1 MFERTLEAHA
11 LDAPHAKFSPFSIA
25 LLVHLTVFAVIFVIS
40 LVMVPKIIEPQPP
53 PEPLIVAIFHEPL
66 EYVREEVANPAPP
79 KPPKGTEHPGP
90 ALQPKPEPP
99 KPIETP
105 SETPTELPAPVDP
118 TAGDEGRGQGPIGD
132 TNGSDSGVKGGDGTS
147 DSGGGGNGA
156 GSGTGPVE
164 LTPEMV
170 RPVLLHK
177 VQPDYP
183 NVARRIRLEG
193 RVTVQAVI
201 GLDGSVESV
210 EILRSSSPLF
220 EDAALDAVKQWT
232 YRPATMGGQPVRV
245 YFVVEV
251 GFVLR

>member
-1 MFERTLEAHA
+1 
-11 LDAPHAKFSPFSIA
+11 
-25 LLVHLTVFAVIFVIS
+25 
-40 LVMVPKIIEPQPP
+40 
-53 PEPLIVAIFHEPL
+53 
-66 EYVREEVANPAPP
+66 
-79 KPPKGTEHPGP
+79 
-90 ALQPKPEPP
+90 
-99 KPIETP
+99 
-105 SETPTELPAPVDP
+105 
-118 TAGDEGRGQGPIGD
+118 
-132 TNGSDSGVKGGDGTS
+132 
-147 DSGGGGNGA
+147 
-156 GSGTGPVE
+156 
-164 LTPEMV
+164 MV

-177 VQPDYP
+177 VQPEYP

-220 EDAALDAVKQWT
+220 DDAALGAVKQWT

>member
-1 MFERTLEAHA
+1 MFERTLEAQA
-11 LDAPHAKFSPFSIA
+11 LDAPHAKVSPFSIA
-25 LLVHLTVFAVIFVIS
+25 LLVHLTVFAVIFVVS

-53 PEPLIVAIFHEPL
+53 EPLIVAVFREPL
-66 EYVREEVANPAPP
+66 EYVPEKQPAPAPP
-79 KPPKGTEHPGP
+79 AVQRGNENPG
-90 ALQPKPEPP
+90 AAVQPKPEPP
-99 KPIETP
+99 RPIEMP
-105 SETPTELPAPVDP
+105 DETPQNLPAPADNP
-118 TAGDEGRGQGPIGD
+118 PGDDGPGQGLKGD
-132 TNGSDSGVKGGDGTS
+132 PNGRTDGDPNGFGTS
-147 DSGGGGNGA
+147 PSGPGGP
-156 GSGTGPVE
+156 GTETFGPVE

-177 VQPDYP
+177 VQPEYP

-220 EDAALDAVKQWT
+220 DDAALGAVKQWT

>member
-1 MFERTLEAHA
+1 M
-11 LDAPHAKFSPFSIA
+11 AP
-25 LLVHLTVFAVIFVIS
+25 
-40 LVMVPKIIEPQPP
+40 
-53 PEPLIVAIFHEPL
+53 
-66 EYVREEVANPAPP
+66 R
-79 KPPKGTEHPGP
+79 
-90 ALQPKPEPP
+90 
-99 KPIETP
+99 ETP
-105 SETPTELPAPVDP
+105 HETPRDLPAPVDP
-118 TAGDEGRGQGPIGD
+118 TVGDKGVGQGPIGD
-132 TNGSDSGVKGGDGTS
+132 TTGSDNGVTGGDGTS
-147 DSGGGGNGA
+147 DSGGGGNGTGANA
-156 GSGTGPVE
+156 GPIE

-177 VQPDYP
+177 VQPEYP

-220 EDAALDAVKQWT
+220 DDAALGAVKQWT